1 VNFSWARVTFVLLN
15 VPVKI
20 DWVLFAIPF
29 ILLYWKPKYHMR
41 GLGLLIGLLLHE
53 LAHVVMMS
61 LFGIGIKEIGAGFLY
76 AYVSP
81 TVPVLEMHPVVSLLV
96 LVVGPATNF
105 VLGRVLSG
113 EMADINSTLG
123 FINIL
128 PIPGADGFF
137 VLYILLACIFPGIGI
152 ATVLGIVIVLVVG
165 MVLVFVISMLLE
177 WRKKRTRA
185 QL

>member
-1 VNFSWARVTFVLLN
+1 MNFSWARVTFVLLS

-20 DWVLFAIPF
+20 DWVLFAVPLVI
-29 ILLYWKPKYHMR
+29 LYWKPKHRMR
-41 GLGLLIGLLLHE
+41 GLGLLIGLFLHE

-61 LFGIGIKEIGAGFLY
+61 LFSIGIKEVGAGFLY

-123 FINIL
+123 LINIL
-128 PIPGADGFF
+128 PIPGVDGFLAF
-137 VLYILLACIFPGIGI
+137 YILLACIFPGIGI
-152 ATVLGIVIVLVVG
+152 VTVFVVG
-165 MVLVFVISMLLE
+165 MVLVFIILLID
-177 WRKKRTRA
+177 WRKTRSR
-185 QL
+185 L